1 MIPLSSSL
9 PERHSITARDAQPSL
24 FPGRR
29 HSITG
34 LPYAQVDTWISR
46 ALYHSIR
53 PIFAASL
60 NSLIVPNSELE
71 QHQPQSWPP
80 QTVSQ
85 PCLHRLSYGALRLTS
100 HTVAFPV
107 PTFHPG
113 NKPYHPPYHQQYDT
127 RGHFM
132 TYGED
137 NLEEDLRNMRKVSV
151 SSHLL

>member
-1 MIPLSSSL
+1 M
-9 PERHSITARDAQPSL
+9 
-24 FPGRR
+24 
-29 HSITG
+29 
-34 LPYAQVDTWISR
+34 
-46 ALYHSIR
+46 
-53 PIFAASL
+53 
-60 NSLIVPNSELE
+60 
-71 QHQPQSWPP
+71 
-80 QTVSQ
+80 
-85 PCLHRLSYGALRLTS
+85 
-100 HTVAFPV
+100 AFPV